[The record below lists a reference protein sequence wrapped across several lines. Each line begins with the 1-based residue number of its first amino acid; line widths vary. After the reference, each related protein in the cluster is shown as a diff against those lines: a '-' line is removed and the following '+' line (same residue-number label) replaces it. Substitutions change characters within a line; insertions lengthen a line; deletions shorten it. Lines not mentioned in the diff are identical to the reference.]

1 MVPSGTDGVG
11 ATETFLKPWGPS
23 RAQGHGDP
31 ALEEAQGDVLGAV
44 LSVVIVSAMSSPNP
58 DGTPQEPEP
67 ELSSSK
73 KKEKRRKWPQHE
85 ASIQALTR
93 AGHGALLAGRNHE
106 ALTSFQRAFL
116 LASKAPRKRD
126 TPVLRACAFN
136 LGAAYVETG
145 DPARG
150 LELLLRAQPEKAQ
163 GRCHGDQC
171 FNVALAYHALG
182 DLPQALAWYH
192 RALGHYQPLGDQ
204 GQAQAKMGAC
214 YQALGRPELAAHYLQ
229 EASRAY
235 AQAGQPRAA
244 ALALGAAAGCL
255 LQSGQHGVGEVVRVL
270 EESRRLAEK
279 SAERG
284 LLGEAFRQRG
294 MGPGDTQTWGALGG
308 GVEAEAIPRTGE
320 GVRGTLGEWDR
331 GYTSIASAASDLATA
346 L

>member
-1 MVPSGTDGVG
+1 MRWQRDIPESQR
-11 ATETFLKPWGPS
+11 ATPG
-23 RAQGHGDP
+23 QGHGDT
-31 ALEEAQGDVLGAV
+31 ALEEAKGDMLDPV
-44 LSVVIVSAMSSPNP
+44 LSVVIVSTMSSPNP

-67 ELSSSK
+67 ELPSSK
-73 KKEKRRKWPQHE
+73 KKEKKRKWAQHE
-85 ASIQALTR
+85 ASIRALTR

-126 TPVLRACAFN
+126 APVLRACAFN

-150 LELLLRAQPEKAQ
+150 LELLLRAQPEEKAQ

-192 RALGHYQPLGDQ
+192 KALGHYQSLGDQ

-214 YQALGRPELAAHYLQ
+214 YQALGRPTLAAHCLR

-235 AQAGQPRAA
+235 AQAGQTRAA

-255 LQSGQHGVGEVVRVL
+255 LRSGQHSVGEVVQVL

-279 SAERG
+279 SPERG
-284 LLGEAFRQRG
+284 LLGEAF
-294 MGPGDTQTWGALGG
+294 GPGKTQSW
-308 GVEAEAIPRTGE
+308 
-320 GVRGTLGEWDR
+320 
-331 GYTSIASAASDLATA
+331 
-346 L
+346 